1 MQVKRYEDAGEF
13 VFADFTIR
21 ELSPDAFD
29 VGSVAEIIV
38 PVGADRPRRRNQKKH
53 RLYVVLQGDIEFRV
67 EDATI
72 RLSRGDSIHIGV
84 GEEYGFHNGGYEE
97 GRLLLIRMPGP
108 VKPENA

>member
-1 MQVKRYEDAGEF
+1 MELKRYEDAGEF

-38 PVGADRPRRRNQKKH
+38 PMGADRPSRRNEKTH
-53 RLYVVLQGDIEFRV
+53 RMYVVLDGELEFRV
-67 EDATI
+67 EGETL
-72 RLSRGDSIHIGV
+72 RLGRGDALHVGT

-97 GRLLLIRMPGP
+97 GRLLLIRIPGP
-108 VKPENA
+108 TKPENA